1 MPTARVEE
9 KNPPG
14 FLCVNLTK
22 IWRNERMKE

>member
-1 MPTARVEE
+1 MQTAGIK